1 MYRPECQP
9 VTQKTIDE
17 AVDWLWTLDRTK
29 PVGQVSCCEAVLKA
43 IDDPQ
48 VSDVSCI
55 SLSSKLHETRK
66 PHPCEELLTL
76 STAGHPSIVLYV
88 FIFTT

>member
-48 VSDVSCI
+48 VCQTYPI
-55 SLSSKLHETRK
+55 SVQDCLSLENPIHVKN
-66 PHPCEELLTL
+66 C
-76 STAGHPSIVLYV
+76 
-88 FIFTT
+88 

>member
-48 VSDVSCI
+48 VCDVKIYNTC
-55 SLSSKLHETRK
+55 LKSKLLVTRWNGIAK
-66 PHPCEELLTL
+66 LGTPNAESKLAIQND
-76 STAGHPSIVLYV
+76 S
-88 FIFTT
+88 

>member
-48 VSDVSCI
+48 VCDVYDI
-55 SLSSKLHETRK
+55 QYLS
-66 PHPCEELLTL
+66 
-76 STAGHPSIVLYV
+76 
-88 FIFTT
+88 